1 MALIT
6 LKEYAEKLGKNPV
19 VCRQKAIRG
28 TFKTAVKRG
37 RDWWIDEDEPY
48 IDARIK
54 NGNYID
60 FRYGYKYQ
68 KERIARKKDQESMS
82 DHEIEESKE
91 EEKTMNVINSFG
103 TEVSYEA
110 AVNMM
115 DDELREAIHAEMA
128 PCTDQEFFD
137 AYAKAHKERFG
148 EEWEFD
154 KENPC
159 I

>member
-6 LKEYAEKLGKNPV
+6 LKEYAEKLGKNPT

-48 IDARIK
+48 TDARIK

-68 KERIARKKDQESMS
+68 KERIERKKAQEIKSNA
-82 DHEIEESKE
+82 ETEEAKE
-91 EEKTMNVINSFG
+91 ENRPMTVINSWG
-103 TEVSYEA
+103 TEVSYELS
-110 AVNMM
+110 VQMM
-115 DDELREAIHAEMA
+115 DDDIREALHAEIA

-137 AYAKAHKERFG
+137 AYAKAHKQRFG
-148 EEWEFD
+148 EEWEPD
-154 KENPC
+154 KKNPR